1 MYILR
6 QGTNVVLKIIRY
18 MYILGQ
24 GTNVV
29 LKIIR
34 YMYILDQGTNTCV
47 SAKIIEEKEG

>member
-1 MYILR
+1 MSLKS
-6 QGTNVVLKIIRY
+6 NVVLKIIRY

-24 GTNVV
+24 GTNIV

-34 YMYILDQGTNTCV
+34 YMYILGQGTNTCV